1 MFKRRV
7 EHSGKSTVFQFA
19 FKIFFLHILNV
30 PIMLV
35 LTVLM
40 INLDSIGI
48 QVSNNTISA
57 TITLVCFLF
66 YILFTYIESWRTGE
80 RDHNLVLYNRIK
92 YNRFKA
98 LYAALI
104 SQIPGI
110 LLSLVLLI
118 PVFGEKITADATRYA
133 RYFYLN
139 FNYPII
145 LLDDGYKVKFA
156 YLIPVLFAVVPA
168 VLGYFFGYKG
178 KRILDK
184 LMFIKPVDE
193 KRKNLR

>member
-7 EHSGKSTVFQFA
+7 ENSGKSTVFQYA

-48 QVSNNTISA
+48 QVSDMSISA
-57 TITLVCFLF
+57 VVTLVCFLF
-66 YILFTYIESWRTGE
+66 YILFLYIESWRTGE
-80 RDHNLVLYNRIK
+80 RDHNLVMYNRIK
-92 YNRFKA
+92 YNKYKA
-98 LYAALI
+98 LSAALI

-110 LLSLVLLI
+110 LLSIVLLVPI
-118 PVFGEKITADATRYA
+118 FGAEAASDATRYA

-145 LLDDGYKVKFA
+145 LLDDIHNFKLV
-156 YLIPVLFAVVPA
+156 YLIPVVFAVVPA
-168 VLGYFFGYKG
+168 VFGYFLGYRG
-178 KRILDK
+178 KRILDRI
-184 LMFIKPVDE
+184 MFLKPGDQ
-193 KRKNLR
+193 RRNLR